1 MSDEWPS
8 ACQVIQLLACRLP
21 PLLLIPTPNHRSW
34 EAPVASV
41 DWEDVVGHRR
51 LVATVDLSCSP
62 GGHHGAPGMEGHC
75 ITTRKM
81 LPHAQASN
89 TGQDPADM
97 RTPS

>member
-1 MSDEWPS
+1 M
-8 ACQVIQLLACRLP
+8 
-21 PLLLIPTPNHRSW
+21 
-34 EAPVASV
+34 ASV